1 MRPYESLRRGFYIEG
16 GRVGGKGEV
25 RKEYVSISDK
35 VTCFEEGCEERNA
48 YWSFQPWSSTPATL
62 CIHSSTS
69 RFS

>member
-1 MRPYESLRRGFYIEG
+1 MGRKEG
-16 GRVGGKGEV
+16 RKGEV
-25 RKEYVSISDK
+25 RKGCVSIGDK

>member
-1 MRPYESLRRGFYIEG
+1 MRLYESFMGEG
-16 GRVGGKGEV
+16 GG
-25 RKEYVSISDK
+25 VSQQHFFRGRCKDK
-35 VTCFEEGCEERNA
+35 A